1 MHNMMQVLYMT
12 KENVGKVQKLVVV
25 VVNNNNV
32 AIKSTRIFIYLNKTQ
47 NTNNTCTVN

>member
-1 MHNMMQVLYMT
+1 MMQVLYMT

-32 AIKSTRIFIYLNKTQ
+32 AIKSIFIYLNKTQ
-47 NTNNTCTVN
+47 NTNNTCIVN